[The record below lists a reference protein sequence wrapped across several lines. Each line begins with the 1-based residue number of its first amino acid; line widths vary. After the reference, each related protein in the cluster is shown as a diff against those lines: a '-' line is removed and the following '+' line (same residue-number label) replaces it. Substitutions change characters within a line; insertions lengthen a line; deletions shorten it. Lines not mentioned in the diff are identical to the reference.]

1 MENKKALKNFTEAEM
16 KEFMKEIG
24 EKAFRGTQVYSW
36 IYKGAKTFDDM
47 KNIPKSLREKLE
59 EVSYIG
65 NIDIELKLE
74 SKDGKTKK
82 YLFLLNDGNII
93 ETVMMDYDSR
103 VTVCVSNQVGCR
115 MGCRFCASTMDGLVR
130 NLEPWEILDQI
141 MKIQEDTGKRV
152 SNLVLMG
159 SGEPLDNYDNTKQF
173 LKIFMKEIGEK
184 AFRGTQV
191 YSWIYKGAKT
201 FDDMKN
207 IPKSLREK
215 LEEVSYIG
223 NIDIELKLES
233 KDGKTKKYLF
243 LLNDGNI
250 IETVMMDYDSRV
262 TVCVS
267 NQVGCRMGCRFCAST
282 MDGLVRNLEPWE
294 ILDQIMKIQ
303 EDTGKRVSNL
313 VLMGSGEP
321 LDNYDNTKQFLK
333 IVNDENGLNI
343 GYRHITLSTC
353 GIVPKIYELADL
365 EIPINLAI
373 SLHSPYDEKRKEI
386 MPVANKYS
394 IKEILDACRYYI
406 KKTNRRVTFEY
417 SLIKGVNDGKKEAE
431 ALASLLKGM
440 LCHVNLIPINEVDER
455 DFKKPDKAFIYK
467 FRDYLEERNIP
478 ATVRISMGS
487 DISGACGQLR
497 RKHK

>member
-16 KEFMKEIG
+16 KE
-24 EKAFRGTQVYSW
+24 
-36 IYKGAKTFDDM
+36 
-47 KNIPKSLREKLE
+47 
-59 EVSYIG
+59 
-65 NIDIELKLE
+65 
-74 SKDGKTKK
+74 
-82 YLFLLNDGNII
+82 
-93 ETVMMDYDSR
+93 
-103 VTVCVSNQVGCR
+103 
-115 MGCRFCASTMDGLVR
+115 
-130 NLEPWEILDQI
+130 
-141 MKIQEDTGKRV
+141 
-152 SNLVLMG
+152 
-159 SGEPLDNYDNTKQF
+159 
-173 LKIFMKEIGEK
+173 FMKEIGEK

-353 GIVPKIYELADL
+353 GIVPKIYELADM

>member
-36 IYKGAKTFDDM
+36 IYKGAK
-47 KNIPKSLREKLE
+47 
-59 EVSYIG
+59 
-65 NIDIELKLE
+65 
-74 SKDGKTKK
+74 
-82 YLFLLNDGNII
+82 
-93 ETVMMDYDSR
+93 
-103 VTVCVSNQVGCR
+103 
-115 MGCRFCASTMDGLVR
+115 A
-130 NLEPWEILDQI
+130 
-141 MKIQEDTGKRV
+141 
-152 SNLVLMG
+152 
-159 SGEPLDNYDNTKQF
+159 
-173 LKIFMKEIGEK
+173 
-184 AFRGTQV
+184 
-191 YSWIYKGAKT
+191 

-467 FRDYLEERNIP
+467 FRDYLEERNIQ

>member
-16 KEFMKEIG
+16 KE
-24 EKAFRGTQVYSW
+24 
-36 IYKGAKTFDDM
+36 
-47 KNIPKSLREKLE
+47 
-59 EVSYIG
+59 
-65 NIDIELKLE
+65 
-74 SKDGKTKK
+74 
-82 YLFLLNDGNII
+82 
-93 ETVMMDYDSR
+93 
-103 VTVCVSNQVGCR
+103 
-115 MGCRFCASTMDGLVR
+115 
-130 NLEPWEILDQI
+130 
-141 MKIQEDTGKRV
+141 
-152 SNLVLMG
+152 
-159 SGEPLDNYDNTKQF
+159 
-173 LKIFMKEIGEK
+173 FMKEIGEK

-373 SLHSPYDEKRKEI
+373 SLHSPYDDKRKEI

-394 IKEILDACRYYI
+394 INEILDACRYYI

-431 ALASLLKGM
+431 ALAAILKGM

>member
-16 KEFMKEIG
+16 KE
-24 EKAFRGTQVYSW
+24 
-36 IYKGAKTFDDM
+36 
-47 KNIPKSLREKLE
+47 
-59 EVSYIG
+59 
-65 NIDIELKLE
+65 
-74 SKDGKTKK
+74 
-82 YLFLLNDGNII
+82 
-93 ETVMMDYDSR
+93 
-103 VTVCVSNQVGCR
+103 
-115 MGCRFCASTMDGLVR
+115 
-130 NLEPWEILDQI
+130 
-141 MKIQEDTGKRV
+141 
-152 SNLVLMG
+152 
-159 SGEPLDNYDNTKQF
+159 
-173 LKIFMKEIGEK
+173 FMKEIGEK

-417 SLIKGVNDGKKEAE
+417 SLIKGVNDGKNEAE

>member
-130 NLEPWEILDQI
+130 NLEPWE
-141 MKIQEDTGKRV
+141 M
-152 SNLVLMG
+152 
-159 SGEPLDNYDNTKQF
+159 
-173 LKIFMKEIGEK
+173 
-184 AFRGTQV
+184 
-191 YSWIYKGAKT
+191 
-201 FDDMKN
+201 
-207 IPKSLREK
+207 
-215 LEEVSYIG
+215 
-223 NIDIELKLES
+223 
-233 KDGKTKKYLF
+233 
-243 LLNDGNI
+243 
-250 IETVMMDYDSRV
+250 
-262 TVCVS
+262 
-267 NQVGCRMGCRFCAST
+267 
-282 MDGLVRNLEPWE
+282 
-294 ILDQIMKIQ
+294 LDQIMKIQ

>member
-141 MKIQEDTGKRV
+141 MKIQEDTR
-152 SNLVLMG
+152 
-159 SGEPLDNYDNTKQF
+159 
-173 LKIFMKEIGEK
+173 
-184 AFRGTQV
+184 
-191 YSWIYKGAKT
+191 
-201 FDDMKN
+201 
-207 IPKSLREK
+207 
-215 LEEVSYIG
+215 
-223 NIDIELKLES
+223 
-233 KDGKTKKYLF
+233 
-243 LLNDGNI
+243 
-250 IETVMMDYDSRV
+250 
-262 TVCVS
+262 
-267 NQVGCRMGCRFCAST
+267 
-282 MDGLVRNLEPWE
+282 
-294 ILDQIMKIQ
+294 
-303 EDTGKRVSNL
+303 KRVSNL

-373 SLHSPYDEKRKEI
+373 SLHSPYDDKRKEI

-394 IKEILDACRYYI
+394 INEILDACRYYI

-431 ALASLLKGM
+431 ALAALLKGM

>member
-16 KEFMKEIG
+16 KE
-24 EKAFRGTQVYSW
+24 
-36 IYKGAKTFDDM
+36 
-47 KNIPKSLREKLE
+47 
-59 EVSYIG
+59 
-65 NIDIELKLE
+65 
-74 SKDGKTKK
+74 
-82 YLFLLNDGNII
+82 
-93 ETVMMDYDSR
+93 
-103 VTVCVSNQVGCR
+103 
-115 MGCRFCASTMDGLVR
+115 
-130 NLEPWEILDQI
+130 
-141 MKIQEDTGKRV
+141 
-152 SNLVLMG
+152 
-159 SGEPLDNYDNTKQF
+159 
-173 LKIFMKEIGEK
+173 FMKEIGEK

-373 SLHSPYDEKRKEI
+373 SLHSPYDDKRKEI

-394 IKEILDACRYYI
+394 INEILDACRYYI

-431 ALASLLKGM
+431 SLAALLKGM

-455 DFKKPDKAFIYK
+455 DFKKPDKTFIYK

>member
-36 IYKGAKTFDDM
+36 IYKGAKTF
-47 KNIPKSLREKLE
+47 E
-59 EVSYIG
+59 
-65 NIDIELKLE
+65 
-74 SKDGKTKK
+74 
-82 YLFLLNDGNII
+82 
-93 ETVMMDYDSR
+93 
-103 VTVCVSNQVGCR
+103 
-115 MGCRFCASTMDGLVR
+115 
-130 NLEPWEILDQI
+130 
-141 MKIQEDTGKRV
+141 
-152 SNLVLMG
+152 
-159 SGEPLDNYDNTKQF
+159 
-173 LKIFMKEIGEK
+173 
-184 AFRGTQV
+184 
-191 YSWIYKGAKT
+191 
-201 FDDMKN
+201 DMKN

-373 SLHSPYDEKRKEI
+373 SLHSPYDDKRKEI

-394 IKEILDACRYYI
+394 INEILDACRYYI

-431 ALASLLKGM
+431 ALAALLKGM

-455 DFKKPDKAFIYK
+455 DFKNLIRHLYINSEIILKKEIFQRLSEFLWVLI
-467 FRDYLEERNIP
+467 
-478 ATVRISMGS
+478 
-487 DISGACGQLR
+487 
-497 RKHK
+497 

>member
-36 IYKGAKTFDDM
+36 IYKGAK
-47 KNIPKSLREKLE
+47 
-59 EVSYIG
+59 
-65 NIDIELKLE
+65 
-74 SKDGKTKK
+74 
-82 YLFLLNDGNII
+82 
-93 ETVMMDYDSR
+93 
-103 VTVCVSNQVGCR
+103 
-115 MGCRFCASTMDGLVR
+115 A
-130 NLEPWEILDQI
+130 
-141 MKIQEDTGKRV
+141 
-152 SNLVLMG
+152 
-159 SGEPLDNYDNTKQF
+159 
-173 LKIFMKEIGEK
+173 
-184 AFRGTQV
+184 
-191 YSWIYKGAKT
+191 

-417 SLIKGVNDGKKEAE
+417 SLIKDVNDGKKEAE

>member
-1 MENKKALKNFTEAEM
+1 
-16 KEFMKEIG
+16 
-24 EKAFRGTQVYSW
+24 
-36 IYKGAKTFDDM
+36 
-47 KNIPKSLREKLE
+47 
-59 EVSYIG
+59 
-65 NIDIELKLE
+65 
-74 SKDGKTKK
+74 
-82 YLFLLNDGNII
+82 
-93 ETVMMDYDSR
+93 
-103 VTVCVSNQVGCR
+103 
-115 MGCRFCASTMDGLVR
+115 
-130 NLEPWEILDQI
+130 
-141 MKIQEDTGKRV
+141 
-152 SNLVLMG
+152 
-159 SGEPLDNYDNTKQF
+159 
-173 LKIFMKEIGEK
+173 
-184 AFRGTQV
+184 
-191 YSWIYKGAKT
+191 
-201 FDDMKN
+201 MKN

-373 SLHSPYDEKRKEI
+373 SLHSPYDDKRKEI

-394 IKEILDACRYYI
+394 INEILDACRYYI

-431 ALASLLKGM
+431 ALAALLKGM

>member
-16 KEFMKEIG
+16 KE
-24 EKAFRGTQVYSW
+24 
-36 IYKGAKTFDDM
+36 
-47 KNIPKSLREKLE
+47 
-59 EVSYIG
+59 
-65 NIDIELKLE
+65 
-74 SKDGKTKK
+74 
-82 YLFLLNDGNII
+82 
-93 ETVMMDYDSR
+93 
-103 VTVCVSNQVGCR
+103 
-115 MGCRFCASTMDGLVR
+115 
-130 NLEPWEILDQI
+130 
-141 MKIQEDTGKRV
+141 
-152 SNLVLMG
+152 
-159 SGEPLDNYDNTKQF
+159 
-173 LKIFMKEIGEK
+173 FMKEIGEK

-373 SLHSPYDEKRKEI
+373 SLHSPYDDKRKEI

-394 IKEILDACRYYI
+394 INEILDACRYYI

-431 ALASLLKGM
+431 ALAALLKGM

>member
-16 KEFMKEIG
+16 KE
-24 EKAFRGTQVYSW
+24 
-36 IYKGAKTFDDM
+36 
-47 KNIPKSLREKLE
+47 
-59 EVSYIG
+59 
-65 NIDIELKLE
+65 
-74 SKDGKTKK
+74 
-82 YLFLLNDGNII
+82 
-93 ETVMMDYDSR
+93 
-103 VTVCVSNQVGCR
+103 
-115 MGCRFCASTMDGLVR
+115 
-130 NLEPWEILDQI
+130 
-141 MKIQEDTGKRV
+141 
-152 SNLVLMG
+152 
-159 SGEPLDNYDNTKQF
+159 
-173 LKIFMKEIGEK
+173 FMKEIGEK

-394 IKEILDACRYYI
+394 INEILDACRYYI

-431 ALASLLKGM
+431 ALAALLKGM

>member
-16 KEFMKEIG
+16 KE
-24 EKAFRGTQVYSW
+24 
-36 IYKGAKTFDDM
+36 
-47 KNIPKSLREKLE
+47 
-59 EVSYIG
+59 
-65 NIDIELKLE
+65 
-74 SKDGKTKK
+74 
-82 YLFLLNDGNII
+82 
-93 ETVMMDYDSR
+93 
-103 VTVCVSNQVGCR
+103 
-115 MGCRFCASTMDGLVR
+115 
-130 NLEPWEILDQI
+130 
-141 MKIQEDTGKRV
+141 
-152 SNLVLMG
+152 
-159 SGEPLDNYDNTKQF
+159 
-173 LKIFMKEIGEK
+173 FMKEIGEK

-417 SLIKGVNDGKKEAE
+417 SLIKDVNDGKKEAE